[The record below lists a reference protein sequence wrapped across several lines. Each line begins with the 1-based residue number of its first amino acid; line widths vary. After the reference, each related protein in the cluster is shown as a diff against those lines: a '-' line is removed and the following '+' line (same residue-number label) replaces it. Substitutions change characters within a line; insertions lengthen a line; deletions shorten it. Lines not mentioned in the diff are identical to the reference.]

1 MSTIAIITA
10 RGGSKRIP
18 RKNIRPFCGIPI
30 IGYSI
35 KAALAAGCFE
45 EVMISTDAP
54 EIAEVARGFGAL
66 VPFFRSARTSDDH
79 ATTSDVLV
87 EVLTDYAAQGRMF
100 ELACCLYPTAPFV
113 TSEMLIAGFRR
124 LRDDPGLDSVIPV
137 ARFGY
142 PVQRALKIENDRLSL
157 IWPETLNSRSQD
169 LMPAYHD
176 VGQCY
181 WFRVEPFLRNRRL
194 FTSKTAPLVVPA
206 WSVQDIDNEDDWIV
220 AETKYEVMQ
229 RFRFQGNGPAN
240 S

>member
-1 MSTIAIITA
+1 MSTLAIITA

-45 EVMISTDAP
+45 EVMISTEDP

-79 ATTSDVLV
+79 ATTSDVLL
-87 EVLTDYAAQGRMF
+87 EVLTDYAGRGRSF
-100 ELACCLYPTAPFV
+100 DLACCLYPTAPFV
-113 TSEMLIAGFRR
+113 TSEMLTAGFRR
-124 LRDDPGLDSVIPV
+124 LGDDPGLDSVVPV

-142 PVQRALKIENDRLSL
+142 PIERALKIENDRLSM
-157 IWPETLNSRSQD
+157 IWPETFNARSQD
-169 LMPAYHD
+169 LMPSYHD

-181 WFRVEPFLRNRRL
+181 WFRVQSFLRNRRL
-194 FTSKTAPLVVPA
+194 FTSKTAPLVVPD
-206 WSVQDIDNEDDWIV
+206 WSVQDIDNEEDWIV
-220 AETKYEVMQ
+220 AEIKYEVMQ
-229 RFRFQGNGPAN
+229 RFRLVPMRAA
-240 S
+240 